1 MPLFSN
7 IRFWVLLFSFLV
19 ASGIYLY
26 VDANFPENLQPRR
39 LTQFYAL
46 AAISYLYIT
55 LLASPLTRAFPRLP
69 YRGPYLK
76 ARRALGVSAF
86 FFAVLH
92 ARNAF
97 WGILGGFDG
106 VLQLSGN
113 TFWAVLAGTASL
125 FILTLIAAT
134 AFDFMVEKL
143 TFARWK
149 ALHRLV
155 YLVSILVI
163 FHAFTLGEH
172 FQDLSGTIPVVFIA
186 LVAFLLIL
194 EIKRIVTF
202 LQNKSG

>member
-1 MPLFSN
+1 MFFGN
-7 IRFWVLLFSFLV
+7 IRFWVLLVSFLV
-19 ASGIYLY
+19 ACGIYLY
-26 VDANFPENLQPRR
+26 VDANFPKNLQPRR

-46 AAISYLYIT
+46 AAISYLYVT
-55 LLASPLTRAFPRLP
+55 LLASPLTRAFPWLP

-97 WGILGGFDG
+97 WGLLGGFAG
-106 VLQLSGN
+106 VLKLSGD
-113 TFWAVLAGTASL
+113 TFWAVLAGITSL
-125 FILTLIAAT
+125 FILTLMAAT

-143 TFARWK
+143 TFPRWK
-149 ALHRLV
+149 SLHRLV
-155 YLVSILVI
+155 YLASVLII

-172 FQDLSGTIPVVFIA
+172 FQDLSGGIPIVFVV

-194 EIKRIVTF
+194 ETKRIVTF
-202 LQNKSG
+202 LQNNAV